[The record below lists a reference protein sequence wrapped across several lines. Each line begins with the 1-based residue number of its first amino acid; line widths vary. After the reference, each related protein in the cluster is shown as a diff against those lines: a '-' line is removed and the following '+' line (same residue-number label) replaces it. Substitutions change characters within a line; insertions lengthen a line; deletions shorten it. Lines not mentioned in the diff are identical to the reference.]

1 MDVSARS
8 GADLPIR
15 GDGCVAADFNMDG
28 HTDLYVTSAGYNVAT
43 DSWDALLW
51 NNGDGTFTEGA
62 VQAGIN
68 GKGWHSAAVVGDVN
82 GDGRPDL
89 FVSSYTDPNFVVDP
103 ASGFPSDHAPVRDLL
118 YLNEGTDED
127 GHSTFR
133 EVARP
138 AGIERTKVAHGL
150 GAIFTD
156 FNRDGRLDLYVA
168 NDADPN
174 QLYENVALKGGADAD
189 PEHLGFRLE
198 DVAKREDVADPN
210 AGMGIAAQDFTG
222 DGRTDIF
229 VTNSRDQLHAAYRSL
244 RAARGPSFADA
255 RPEFAAAVGSH
266 PAGWGVS
273 WADLDLD
280 GDLDLVLANGAIPVM
295 NLAKDA
301 RRVQILENVSGP
313 GKQPRFASVKAPWLA
328 RTPAVNGRGL
338 AAADYDND
346 GDLDV
351 AVNSIG
357 GKLVLLRNDAPKR
370 HWLEVRLGTFAPGA
384 VVTAT
389 LGDGRKLVREVQA
402 GSSYLSSEDPRVQFG
417 LGSATR
423 VAGAPVRFPDGRE
436 VVRDERRRRPDR
448 RRRRLAARALLQSP
462 GDRVERHGEQ
472 QDDAG
477 DDVDRARRVAA
488 DVQAVRDRR
497 DDERAEER
505 SADLPASAEQAD
517 ASDDGGRDRVEEQ
530 RPAPLLQVHRL
541 EPRGEDDPADAG
553 HDPRDHEDEDAD
565 ARDVDAGAT
574 GRLRVAADGID
585 VAPERRALREKR
597 QPDEEDQ
604 HQERRE
610 RQTDAAACSSP

>member
-1 MDVSARS
+1 MLEGGRYVVVGSKGGLVATTPAAPAPSGTLGGTSFVDVAHQVGLDFRQGAFRYGMSLDTTAMMGGGLCWLDYDSDGWLDLFVVNSHADGDIVPSDAKGGLARTALYHNVGGRFADVSTRA

-15 GDGCVAADFNMDG
+15 GDGCVAADFDMDG

-51 NNGDGTFTEGA
+51 NKGDGTFTEGA
-62 VQAGIN
+62 LQAGIH

-89 FVSSYTDPNFVVDP
+89 FVSSYTDPNFVVDT
-103 ASGFPSDHAPVRDLL
+103 AAGFPSDHAPVRDLL

-138 AGIERTKVAHGL
+138 AGIERTKVGHGL
-150 GAIFTD
+150 GATFTD

-168 NDADPN
+168 NDTDPN
-174 QLYENVALKGGADAD
+174 QLYENVALKGGAEAD
-189 PEHLGFRLE
+189 PAHLGFRFE
-198 DVAKREDVADPN
+198 DVAKREDVADEN

-229 VTNSRDQLHAAYRSL
+229 VTNSREQLHAAYRSL
-244 RAARGPSFADA
+244 RAATGPSFADA

-280 GDLDLVLANGAIPVM
+280 GDLDLVLANGAIPVL

-301 RRVQILENVSGP
+301 RRVQILENVSGSRN
-313 GKQPRFASVKAPWLA
+313 QPRFALVKAPWLS

-357 GKLVLLRNDAPKR
+357 GKLVLLRNDAPRR
-370 HWLEVRLGTFAPGA
+370 HWLEIQLGTFAPGA
-384 VVTAT
+384 VVTAM
-389 LGDGRKLVREVQA
+389 LADGRRLVREVQA
-402 GSSYLSSEDPRVQFG
+402 GSSYLSSEDPRVHFG
-417 LGSATR
+417 LGTAKR
-423 VAGAPVRFPDGRE
+423 VRELRVRFPDGRE
-436 VVRDERRRRPDR
+436 VVRTN
-448 RRRRLAARALLQSP
+448 LA
-462 GDRVERHGEQ
+462 
-472 QDDAG
+472 
-477 DDVDRARRVAA
+477 VDRIV
-488 DVQAVRDRR
+488 DV
-497 DDERAEER
+497 
-505 SADLPASAEQAD
+505 
-517 ASDDGGRDRVEEQ
+517 G
-530 RPAPLLQVHRL
+530 
-541 EPRGEDDPADAG
+541 
-553 HDPRDHEDEDAD
+553 
-565 ARDVDAGAT
+565 
-574 GRLRVAADGID
+574 
-585 VAPERRALREKR
+585 
-597 QPDEEDQ
+597 
-604 HQERRE
+604 
-610 RQTDAAACSSP
+610 